1 MFCRVGKTRLRLSL
15 SSQKQVNSMA
25 YISWVKS
32 MHCNGLALQLSST
45 SGEWVA
51 FVGIA
56 TGPALIIQPLLFR
69 RSTNKLYNVLHTQ
82 KESGVHHILE
92 SLETSFA
99 MISKFRIFHGSTKY
113 GLPFWTTKHA
123 SYQVIVKIDI
133 D

>member
-1 MFCRVGKTRLRLSL
+1 
-15 SSQKQVNSMA
+15 
-25 YISWVKS
+25 
-32 MHCNGLALQLSST
+32 MHCNGVAFQLS

-92 SLETSFA
+92 TLETSFA

-123 SYQVIVKIDI
+123 SHQVIVKIDI